1 MKNFILKWMAIPI
14 LGIAS
19 VFSLPLMAIDYGA
32 GPAEM
37 VGRLV
42 DKLDLNETQELQIRS
57 LLAEG
62 HQDAAKDR
70 ARVAVLHDELR
81 AISAD
86 FDAGQAQQVADQI
99 GVITSRLLYNH
110 ASVQAEIYTLL
121 NEEQRLMLQ
130 QLLEQRQQ
138 RRDRMEQR
146 LR

>member
-1 MKNFILKWMAIPI
+1 M
-14 LGIAS
+14 
-19 VFSLPLMAIDYGA
+19 
-32 GPAEM
+32 
-37 VGRLV
+37 
-42 DKLDLNETQELQIRS
+42 
-57 LLAEG
+57 
-62 HQDAAKDR
+62 
-70 ARVAVLHDELR
+70 AVLHDELG